1 MAEPSIWVIIPA
13 YNEASVLARTI
24 SELLEY
30 SRSYHLVVINDG
42 STDDT
47 APTAR
52 KLPVHLLTHPI
63 NMGQGAA
70 LATGIEYALRHK
82 ADVIVTYDADGQMQP
97 KDIKS
102 LVDVILK
109 DGLDVA
115 LGSRFLASQPQQIPA
130 IKKFTLKLATVFTRI
145 TTGLKI
151 TDTHNGIR
159 AFKAQALKKF
169 VIRQNRM
176 VHASEILSA
185 IALHR
190 MSYREV
196 PVTIRYTEYSK
207 SKGQSVSN
215 AMNILF
221 ELFSRG
227 DK

>member
-13 YNEASVLARTI
+13 YNEGSVLARTI
-24 SELLEY
+24 GELLEC
-30 SRSYHLVVINDG
+30 SRSYHLVIIDDG

-47 APTAR
+47 ALTAR
-52 KLPVHLLTHPI
+52 KFPVHLLTHPI

-97 KDIKS
+97 KDIKP
-102 LVDVILK
+102 LADMILK

-115 LGSRFLASQPQQIPA
+115 LGSRFLTSQPEQMPV
-130 IKKFTLKLATVFTRI
+130 IKRFTLKLATVFTRI

-159 AFKAQALKKF
+159 AFKAEALRKF

-176 VHASEILSA
+176 AHASEILSA
-185 IALHR
+185 IALNR

-207 SKGQSVSN
+207 RKGQSVSN
-215 AMNILF
+215 AINILF

-227 DK
+227 AK